1 MFLNFQVTLPCWLTL
16 ECPIW
21 RRCYG
26 TSSLP
31 WHVCWVCML
40 PWRLPVTTRPSDGSS
55 ASLLAC
61 SSISHWQ
68 LWYVQYNSIQVHNT
82 IWYDTI
88 QSNTIQSKTIRYYTI
103 TYDTIQN
110 NTSRYNSTRYDTI
123 RYNTINAIR
132 YNTIENNELCC
143 CTLYQIKSDSN
154 QCNTIQ
160 FNETK
165 YSTTKCTNTTL
176 TYTAVQFI
184 ISYNN
189 KRIIRHDTTPT
200 RTAPHHPTPPHT
212 PSHTPPHYTT

>member
-1 MFLNFQVTLPCWLTL
+1 MELHLCPDMFVGSVCCPGGFQ
-16 ECPIW
+16 W
-21 RRCYG
+21 RRGHQMDRRLHCWHVPLYLIDSYG
-26 TSSLP
+26 T
-31 WHVCWVCML
+31 
-40 PWRLPVTTRPSDGSS
+40 
-55 ASLLAC
+55 
-61 SSISHWQ
+61 
-68 LWYVQYNSIQVHNT
+68 YNT
-82 IWYDTI
+82 IQYKYIIPYDTIRYKAIQYKAKRYDTI
-88 QSNTIQSKTIRYYTI
+88 QLYTIRYKTIRV
-103 TYDTIQN
+103 DTI
-110 NTSRYNSTRYDTI
+110 RHDTI

-132 YNTIENNELCC
+132 FNTIENNELCC

-160 FNETK
+160 FNEAK

-200 RTAPHHPTPPHT
+200 RTAPHHPTTPHT